1 MVGVFESVVKSIVAE
16 ILGVKLLR
24 ITAHKDFMTDLGAND
39 AQMVAIVRGIENRL
53 NLKIAD
59 DDLSRIRTLAQA
71 VDYIAQQTSIPY
83 DSGVKEIVA
92 MILKVDSAKVTPY
105 ADFVDD
111 LGADSMNIVSI
122 IMEIEDK
129 FKIQISDS
137 DIPKIKNLSQAADY
151 LANKLEVAAP
161 KVFV

>member
-1 MVGVFESVVKSIVAE
+1 
-16 ILGVKLLR
+16 
-24 ITAHKDFMTDLGAND
+24 
-39 AQMVAIVRGIENRL
+39 
-53 NLKIAD
+53 
-59 DDLSRIRTLAQA
+59 
-71 VDYIAQQTSIPY
+71 
-83 DSGVKEIVA
+83 